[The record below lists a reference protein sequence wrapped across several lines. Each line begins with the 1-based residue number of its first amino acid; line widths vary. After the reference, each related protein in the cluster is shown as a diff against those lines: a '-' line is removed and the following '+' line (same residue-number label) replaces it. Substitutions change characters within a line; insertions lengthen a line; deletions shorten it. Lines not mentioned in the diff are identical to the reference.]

1 MDRLFQAV
9 ERRREELVALCRDL
23 VRIPTVNP
31 PGAHYRE
38 CAELLGTRL
47 RRAGFEILL
56 LRAEGTPGD
65 SDRWPRINLL
75 ARREGARPGRCV
87 HFNGHLDVVPAGE
100 GWSVDPWAGEIREGR
115 LYGRGSC
122 DMKGGIAAAVIAVEA
137 LLETWPDFPGA
148 IEISGTADE
157 ESGGFGGVAWLARR
171 GFFSPPRVDHV
182 IIPEP
187 LDVDRVCIGHRG
199 LWWAEVETGGRIAHG
214 SMPFLGDCAIR
225 HMSAFVERLE
235 KELLPLLAARRTVMP
250 VVPEE
255 ARASTLNLIAVHGGQ
270 PEDHE
275 GLPSSCVADGCR
287 LVIDRRYLIEEDPAE
302 VEGEIRAILD
312 RLAAERPGFSYRLR
326 ELQAVAPVLADRDQ
340 PVPRAVASALRE
352 VLGREPA
359 FVCSP
364 GTYDQKHIS
373 RIGGLEDC
381 VAYGPGILDL
391 AHQPDEFVLVEDM
404 VTAAKVMG
412 LAAMRLLGGPSGGA
426 RPAAEVR
433 G

>member
-1 MDRLFQAV
+1 MDALLRAV
-9 ERRREELVALCRDL
+9 ERRRDELVAFCRDL
-23 VRIPTVNP
+23 VRVPTVNP
-31 PGAHYRE
+31 PGEHYRE
-38 CAELLGTRL
+38 CAELLAERL
-47 RRAGFEILL
+47 RRSGFEILL
-56 LRAEGTPGD
+56 LRAEGAPGD
-65 SDRWPRINLL
+65 CDRWPRINLV
-75 ARREGARPGRCV
+75 ARRPGARPGPCV

-100 GWSVDPWAGEIREGR
+100 GWTVDPWAGEVREGR
-115 LYGRGSC
+115 LYGRGAC
-122 DMKGGIAAAVIAVEA
+122 DMKGGIAAAVIAAEA
-137 LLETWPDFPGA
+137 VLETWPDFPGA

-157 ESGGFGGVAWLARR
+157 ESGGFGGVAWLARE
-171 GFFSPPRVDHV
+171 GYFSRPRVDHV

-199 LWWAEVETGGRIAHG
+199 LWWAEVETAGRIAHG

-225 HMSAFVERLE
+225 HMSAFVARLE
-235 KELLPLLAARRTVMP
+235 RELLPRLAARRTAMP
-250 VVPEE
+250 VVPEG

-270 PEDHE
+270 PEGHE
-275 GLPSSCVADGCR
+275 GLPSSCVADSCR
-287 LVIDRRYLIEEDPAE
+287 LVIDRRYPIEEDPAE
-302 VEGEIRAILD
+302 VEGEIREILD
-312 RLAAERPGFSYRLR
+312 RLVRERPGFSYRLR
-326 ELQAVAPVLADRDQ
+326 ELQAVAPVMADPGQ
-340 PVPRAVASALRE
+340 PVPRAVAAALRE

-404 VTAAKVMG
+404 VTAAKVMA
-412 LAAMRLLGGPSGGA
+412 LAATRLLGGAPDRSP
-426 RPAAEVR
+426 RFR

>member
-1 MDRLFQAV
+1 MDELLEAV
-9 ERRREELVALCRDL
+9 ERRREELVALCREL
-23 VRIPTVNP
+23 VRVPTVNP
-31 PGAHYRE
+31 PGAHYRD
-38 CAELLGTRL
+38 CAELLGRWL
-47 RRAGFEILL
+47 RPLGFETRL

-65 SDRWPRINLL
+65 CERWPRINLL
-75 ARREGARPGRCV
+75 ARREGGRPGPCV

-100 GWSVDPWAGEIREGR
+100 GWTVDPWAGELRDGR
-115 LYGRGSC
+115 IYGRGSC
-122 DMKGGIAAAVIAVEA
+122 DMKGGIAAAVVAVAA

-148 IEISGTADE
+148 IEVSGTADE

-171 GFFSPPRVDHV
+171 GFFSRPRVDHV

-199 LWWAEVETGGRIAHG
+199 LWWAEVETRGRIAHG

-225 HMSAFVERLE
+225 HMGAFVERLE
-235 KELLPLLAARRTVMP
+235 SELLPRLAARRTRMP
-250 VVPEE
+250 VVPEA

-275 GLPSSCVADGCR
+275 GLPSSCVADSCR

-302 VEGEIRAILD
+302 VEGEIRAILE
-312 RLAAERPGFSYRLR
+312 RLARERPGFSYRLR
-326 ELQAVAPVLADRDQ
+326 ELQAVRPVLADRDQ

-391 AHQPDEFVLVEDM
+391 AHQPDEFVAVEDM
-404 VTAAKVMG
+404 VTAAKVMA
-412 LAAMRLLGGPSGGA
+412 LATLRLLGGPPG
-426 RPAAEVR
+426 
-433 G
+433 

>member
-1 MDRLFQAV
+1 MDALLQAV
-9 ERRREELVALCRDL
+9 EQRREALVSFCRDL

-38 CAELLGTRL
+38 CAELLGNRL
-47 RRAGFEILL
+47 QRLGFETLY

-65 SDRWPRINLL
+65 SDRWPRINLV
-75 ARREGARPGRCV
+75 ARREGARPGPCV

-100 GWSVDPWAGEIREGR
+100 GWSIDPWAGELRDGK

-137 LLETWPDFPGA
+137 LLEVWPDFPGA

-157 ESGGFGGVAWLARR
+157 ESGGFGGVAWLAGK
-171 GFFSPPRVDHV
+171 GFFSKPRVDHV

-199 LWWAEVETGGRIAHG
+199 LWWAEVETFGRIAHG

-225 HMSAFVERLE
+225 HMAAFLERLE
-235 KELLPLLAARRTVMP
+235 TELMPRLAARRTTMP
-250 VVPEE
+250 VVPEQ
-255 ARASTLNLIAVHGGQ
+255 ARASTLNLIAIHGGQ
-270 PEDHE
+270 PEGHR
-275 GLPSSCVADGCR
+275 GLPSSCVADSCR
-287 LVIDRRYLIEEDPAE
+287 LVIDRRYLIEEEPTA
-302 VEGEIRAILD
+302 VEREIRDILEQ
-312 RLAAERPGFSYRLR
+312 LARERPGFAYRMR
-326 ELQAVAPVLADRDQ
+326 ELQAVEPVLADPDQ
-340 PVPRAVASALRE
+340 PVPRAVAAALRR

-359 FVCSP
+359 FICSP
-364 GTYDQKHIS
+364 GTYDQKHIR
-373 RIGGLEDC
+373 RIGRLEDC

-391 AHQPDEFVLVEDM
+391 AHQPDEFVGIEDM

-412 LAAMRLLGGPSGGA
+412 LAAMRLLGGPPDRTGPRLTG
-426 RPAAEVR
+426 
-433 G
+433 